1 MSYVPDFENDIFIS
15 YAHIDNQPLT
25 KDQEG
30 WIDSFHRALEI
41 RLQELLG
48 DRPKIWRDPKLQGND
63 VFSDTLVDQFTKAAL
78 LVSVFSPRY
87 VKSDWCKKELQ
98 EFLQVAEKTKGL
110 VVGNKARVFKVLKT
124 LVPLEL
130 QPPEVQGMLGYEFYQ
145 VDKATG
151 KPSEFRQEFGPEAIK
166 NFWTKLDDLAWE
178 IHQLLEAL
186 KKQNAG
192 DGKQAAAVVEPSAL
206 SDKPAIYLAETS
218 FDLKGERDKIKREF
232 EHQGYTIL
240 PDKALPLEA
249 EEFKTAVR
257 TYLAQC
263 KISIHLIGENYGI
276 IPEGEFASVV
286 HLQNELAAEHS
297 AATTF
302 ARLIWMPVG
311 LVGGDPRQQEFI
323 KFLQND
329 PEAQKGADVLQVP
342 LESLKTA
349 IKDKL
354 TAKPKP
360 EKKKDETAA
369 RTGPLRLYLICD
381 KVDLDTTSSL
391 EGFLFDRG
399 FEVFLPIF
407 EEDESQMREA
417 HKEQLLLCDAAVI
430 YHGQA
435 SDNWVRSKMLDLI
448 KAPGY
453 GRNKPMLAN
462 LIYLDAPET
471 PPKQRFRTHEAMVI
485 KNFGAFSPE
494 ALAPFIDALKS
505 AK

>member
-15 YAHIDNQPLT
+15 YAHIDNQSLT

-30 WIDSFHRALEI
+30 WIDAFHRALEI

-63 VFSDTLVDQFTKAAL
+63 IFSDTLVEQFSKAAL

-98 EFLQVAEKTKGL
+98 EFLQVAEKTKSL

-130 QPPEVQGMLGYEFYQ
+130 QPSEVQGMLGYEFYQ
-145 VDKATG
+145 VDKVTG
-151 KPSEFRQEFGPEAIK
+151 KPYEFRQEFGKEAIQ
-166 NFWTKLDDLAWE
+166 NFWAKLDDLAWE
-178 IHQLLEAL
+178 IHQLLEVL

-192 DGKQAAAVVEPSAL
+192 GKQAGAAVAPSV
-206 SDKPAIYLAETS
+206 SSNGPAIYLAETS

-240 PDKALPLEA
+240 PNKALPLEA
-249 EEFKTAVR
+249 EEFKNAVR
-257 TYLAQC
+257 AYLAQC
-263 KISIHLIGENYGI
+263 KISVHLIGENYGI
-276 IPEGEFASVV
+276 IPEGDFASVV

-297 AATTF
+297 AAAPF
-302 ARLIWMPVG
+302 SRLIWMPVG
-311 LVGGDPRQQEFI
+311 LAGRDPRQMEFI
-323 KFLQND
+323 KFLQNE

-342 LESLKTA
+342 LESLKTV

-354 TAKPKP
+354 AAKPKP
-360 EKKKDETAA
+360 EKKKEETAA

-381 KVDLDTTSSL
+381 KIDLDATSSL

-407 EEDESQMREA
+407 DADEAQVREA
-417 HKEQLLLCDAAVI
+417 HKEQLLLCDAAII
-430 YHGQA
+430 YYGQA
-435 SDNWVRSKMLDLI
+435 GDNWVRSKMLDLI

-453 GRNKPMLAN
+453 GRGQPMLAN
-462 LIYLDAPET
+462 MIFLDAPET
-471 PPKQRFRTHEAMVI
+471 PQKQRFRTHEAMVI
-485 KNFGAFSPE
+485 KNFGVFSPE
-494 ALAPFIDALKS
+494 PLAPFLEKLQS
-505 AK
+505 GK